1 MVTRA
6 VSAGKDRL
14 TPLAILVP
22 IIAAPMVAIL
32 VGVGSSA
39 RLLLLLLG
47 GLVVVAVAG
56 YFTFGSSP
64 RSSRQS

>member
-32 VGVGSSA
+32 VGVGSWRACFCCSSA
-39 RLLLLLLG
+39 
-47 GLVVVAVAG
+47 
-56 YFTFGSSP
+56 GS
-64 RSSRQS
+64 